1 MFESFS
7 YIDLSSSFHSLEFIA
22 SDMDILSGTRLENLL
37 DLSNGIQIALAA
49 SLNAA
54 FVAIC
59 IKVHI
64 ADTFSCP
71 YFHFTYSITLSLCVS
86 SKSISKSG
94 ILILAGFRNL
104 SNSNQKG
111 IGSIS
116 VIFVNHASNEP
127 AQDHLP
133 GHTMISFFLD
143 RVTKSDTIKKYVL
156 NHISFITF
164 SSYSSLSM

>member
-1 MFESFS
+1 MD
-7 YIDLSSSFHSLEFIA
+7 DLSGI
-22 SDMDILSGTRLENLL
+22 RLENLL
-37 DLSNGIQIALAA
+37 DLSNGTHIVLAA

-59 IKVHI
+59 MKVPI

-94 ILILAGFRNL
+94 MLILAGFKNL
-104 SNSNQKG
+104 SKRSPNV
-111 IGSIS
+111 IGSMS
-116 VIFVNHASNEP
+116 VMFVNHASNEP
-127 AQDHLP
+127 AHDHLP
-133 GHTMISFFLD
+133 GQTIISFFFD

-156 NHISFITF
+156 NHISFITL
-164 SSYSSLSM
+164 SSYSNLSI